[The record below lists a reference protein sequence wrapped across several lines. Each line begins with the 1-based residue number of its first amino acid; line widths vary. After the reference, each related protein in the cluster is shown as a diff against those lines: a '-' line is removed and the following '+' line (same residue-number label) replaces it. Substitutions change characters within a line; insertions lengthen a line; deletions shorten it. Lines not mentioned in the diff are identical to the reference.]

1 MNDKK
6 KKGSLIFA
14 IICIVF
20 AIVAVCL
27 MLFLGKG
34 GLKGNS
40 TVNSN
45 NIATNEVVDNK
56 INNTIQKP
64 KRGFKTIKMDNNCS
78 GNIFET
84 TFENDV
90 EITDVKLNNKANNLV
105 YSDDYTNQVFKL
117 NGDVV
122 FKLESKEAILHTVCS
137 YDNHLVISMSNWEG
151 YPHIYVFDKDLKMV
165 YESEGNFKYQNNLLY
180 INKPEVFYEDEFTE
194 ITYSIDLKNNSF
206 EPQNISR
213 RYHLSLDLL
222 D

>member
-1 MNDKK
+1 MKEN
-6 KKGSLIFA
+6 KKGKKGLIIS
-14 IICIVF
+14 IICIVVV
-20 AIVAVCL
+20 IGIICIIL
-27 MLFLGKG
+27 LFGQG
-34 GLKGNS
+34 ELKGNNQ
-40 TVNSN
+40 VVN
-45 NIATNEVVDNK
+45 NIATNNTQ
-56 INNTIQKP
+56 NNTIQEP
-64 KRGFKTIKMDNNCS
+64 KRRFKSIKMDNNCS

-90 EITDVKLNNKANNLV
+90 EITGIKLNNKTNNLV

-117 NGDVV
+117 NGDEF

-206 EPQNISR
+206 EPKNISR

>member
-1 MNDKK
+1 MKEN
-6 KKGSLIFA
+6 KKGKKGLIIS
-14 IICIVF
+14 IICIVV
-20 AIVAVCL
+20 AIGIICIIL
-27 MLFLGKG
+27 LFGQG
-34 GLKGNS
+34 ELKGNNQ
-40 TVNSN
+40 VVN
-45 NIATNEVVDNK
+45 NIATN
-56 INNTIQKP
+56 NTQNSTQEP
-64 KRGFKTIKMDNNCS
+64 KRGFKTIKMGDNCS

-90 EITDVKLNNKANNLV
+90 EITGIKLNNKTNNLV

-117 NGDVV
+117 NGNEF

-137 YDNHLVISMSNWEG
+137 YDNHIVISMSNWEG

-206 EPQNISR
+206 EPKNISR
-213 RYHLSLDLL
+213 RYHLSTDILD
-222 D
+222 

>member
-1 MNDKK
+1 MREN
-6 KKGSLIFA
+6 KKGKKGLIIS
-14 IICIVF
+14 IICI
-20 AIVAVCL
+20 IVAIGIVCI
-27 MLFLGKG
+27 MFLFGKG
-34 GLKGNS
+34 ELKGNNQ
-40 TVNSN
+40 TVDN
-45 NIATNEVVDNK
+45 NIVTNE
-56 INNTIQKP
+56 IQNTTQEF
-64 KRGFKTIKMDNNCS
+64 KRGFKTIKMANNCS

-84 TFENDV
+84 TYENDV
-90 EITDVKLNNKANNLV
+90 EITGVKLNNKTHKLS

-117 NGDVV
+117 NGDE
-122 FKLESKEAILHTVCS
+122 FYRLESKEAILHTVCS

-213 RYHLSLDLL
+213 RYHLPIGLL